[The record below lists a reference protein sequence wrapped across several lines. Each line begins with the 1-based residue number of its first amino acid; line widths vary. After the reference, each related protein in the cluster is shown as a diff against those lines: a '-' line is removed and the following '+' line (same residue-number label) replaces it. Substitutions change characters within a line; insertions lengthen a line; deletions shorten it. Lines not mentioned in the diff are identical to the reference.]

1 MEPLSSKPKF
11 KVGGKVRIA
20 RYKIK
25 TFDKGCTPNWTEE
38 VFLIDKIQYVY
49 TNPITYKLKDLNNE
63 EIKGS
68 FYEPKLLKAKQDV
81 SGIERVLRRDFK
93 NKQDLLKWKG

>member
-1 MEPLSSKPKF
+1 MI
-11 KVGGKVRIA
+11 KVRIA
-20 RYKIK
+20 RYKIN

-38 VFLIDKIQYVY
+38 VFLTDKIQY
-49 TNPITYKLKDLNNE
+49 TNRITYKLKDLNNE

-81 SGIERVLRRDFK
+81 SGNEKVLRRDFK
-93 NKQDLLKWKG
+93 KKQDLLKWKG

>member
-1 MEPLSSKPKF
+1 MI
-11 KVGGKVRIA
+11 KVRIA
-20 RYKIK
+20 RYKIC

-38 VFLIDKIQYVY
+38 IFLIDKIQY
-49 TNPITYKLKDLNNE
+49 TNRITYKLKDLNNE

-81 SGIERVLRRDFK
+81 FGIEKSIEKRFLEETGFGELERI
-93 NKQDLLKWKG
+93 Q